1 VSLGGDDYNKAR
13 MRRLLI
19 VVLCTLAACER
30 RTRAAPIT
38 VYAAASL
45 ARSLRTLSD
54 SFTARTGVPVRSTL
68 GGSMELIRRITDL
81 GQTPDV
87 LILVD
92 DQLMA
97 ELVPSYV
104 SWYARFGTNHIV
116 IAFSPTSRHADSITN
131 DNWWRVLSRSDVSV
145 GRADAA
151 IAPAGR
157 HALAIL
163 RGAETYYH
171 RPGLTK
177 SLMAR
182 ATDAFVRPDAAQLA
196 ALLEAG
202 EVDYILDYE
211 SVAQQY
217 GFRYVTVPNDLAVA
231 VVYAVSVPTRAP
243 HPSSADDFAAYM
255 LSDDGK
261 RILRSAHVN
270 VLDVPVVVGSKL
282 PKQIDTRVRTVPA
295 AERTLSLVAAL
306 VASAFLL
313 FVAGPL
319 LGLLATGGASGVAAL
334 ATDAEL
340 RSSLLLT
347 ISAATLATLAGIIGA
362 TPVAYALARGRFRG
376 RSLLAA
382 VIDLPLLI
390 PHPVAGIA
398 LLLVL
403 GRQTPIGRA
412 LWAAGV
418 QLTGSLLGIVCAML
432 FVSAPLYVS
441 AAREAFDRVDPRFE
455 GVARTLGDG
464 PWRALRR
471 VTLPLAWRGL
481 LAAGIVM
488 WARAVSEFGAIVILV
503 YHPRVASVLSYE
515 RFTTYGLRGALPVA
529 AILVL
534 VALIPLALLRALRG
548 DERLPVRRR

>member
-1 VSLGGDDYNKAR
+1 
-13 MRRLLI
+13 
-19 VVLCTLAACER
+19 
-30 RTRAAPIT
+30 

-81 GQTPDV
+81 GQAPDV

-116 IAFSPTSRHADSITN
+116 IAFTPTSRHADSITN

-196 ALLEAG
+196 ALLESG

-243 HPSSADDFAAYM
+243 HPSSAADFVAYM

-270 VLDVPVVVGSKL
+270 VLDVPVAVGSKL
-282 PKQIDTRVRTVPA
+282 PKQIDARVRTLPA
-295 AERTLSLVAAL
+295 AS
-306 VASAFLL
+306 F
-313 FVAGPL
+313 
-319 LGLLATGGASGVAAL
+319 
-334 ATDAEL
+334 
-340 RSSLLLT
+340 
-347 ISAATLATLAGIIGA
+347 
-362 TPVAYALARGRFRG
+362 TP
-376 RSLLAA
+376 
-382 VIDLPLLI
+382 
-390 PHPVAGIA
+390 
-398 LLLVL
+398 
-403 GRQTPIGRA
+403 
-412 LWAAGV
+412 
-418 QLTGSLLGIVCAML
+418 
-432 FVSAPLYVS
+432 
-441 AAREAFDRVDPRFE
+441 
-455 GVARTLGDG
+455 
-464 PWRALRR
+464 
-471 VTLPLAWRGL
+471 
-481 LAAGIVM
+481 
-488 WARAVSEFGAIVILV
+488 
-503 YHPRVASVLSYE
+503 
-515 RFTTYGLRGALPVA
+515 
-529 AILVL
+529 
-534 VALIPLALLRALRG
+534 
-548 DERLPVRRR
+548 